1 MLILPSFPA
10 GDTVLGDVFRVL
22 LIKRGSGPD
31 DVLLVGVEASSL
43 WVGVGDSSMSSRPVS
58 LNLVS
63 SFENDLD
70 LLGAGSKS
78 VVLPEQLLKSSLL
91 CPVLCPEWPPLKKCI
106 SVNAVWKV
114 QKLCSHNFLAEVPLT

>member
-1 MLILPSFPA
+1 
-10 GDTVLGDVFRVL
+10 
-22 LIKRGSGPD
+22 
-31 DVLLVGVEASSL
+31 
-43 WVGVGDSSMSSRPVS
+43 MSSRPVS

-91 CPVLCPEWPPLKKCI
+91 CPEWPPLKKMVVI
-106 SVNAVWKV
+106 IRGQESLKDMPPETFSRKIFGKGTKNSVCRNY
-114 QKLCSHNFLAEVPLT
+114 

>member
-1 MLILPSFPA
+1 
-10 GDTVLGDVFRVL
+10 
-22 LIKRGSGPD
+22 
-31 DVLLVGVEASSL
+31 
-43 WVGVGDSSMSSRPVS
+43 MSSRPVS

-91 CPVLCPEWPPLKKCI
+91 CPVLCPEWPPLKEMYLCQNSVEI
-106 SVNAVWKV
+106 SKI
-114 QKLCSHNFLAEVPLT
+114 CSHDFF

>member
-1 MLILPSFPA
+1 
-10 GDTVLGDVFRVL
+10 
-22 LIKRGSGPD
+22 
-31 DVLLVGVEASSL
+31 
-43 WVGVGDSSMSSRPVS
+43 MSSRPVS

-91 CPVLCPEWPPLKKCI
+91 CPVLCPEWPPLKRWFTI
-106 SVNAVWKV
+106 YVNIQHRVKNLRSDNVLAKV
-114 QKLCSHNFLAEVPLT
+114 P

>member
-1 MLILPSFPA
+1 
-10 GDTVLGDVFRVL
+10 
-22 LIKRGSGPD
+22 
-31 DVLLVGVEASSL
+31 
-43 WVGVGDSSMSSRPVS
+43 MSSRPVS

-91 CPVLCPEWPPLKKCI
+91 CPVLCPEWPPLKKLYLCQHSVEI
-106 SVNAVWKV
+106 SKI
-114 QKLCSHNFLAEVPLT
+114 LFS

>member
-1 MLILPSFPA
+1 M
-10 GDTVLGDVFRVL
+10 
-22 LIKRGSGPD
+22 
-31 DVLLVGVEASSL
+31 
-43 WVGVGDSSMSSRPVS
+43 GDSSMSSRPVS

-63 SFENDLD
+63 SFENDFD

-106 SVNAVWKV
+106 YVNSVNRVWK
-114 QKLCSHNFLAEVPLT
+114 NFVLIIFSKISASLTYLVLNCVR